1 MQPII
6 LASGSPRRHELLT
19 AMGIPFTAVAP
30 DVDENIKGEPSQIV
44 RDLALRKAVAV
55 RETYP
60 DRYILSADTLVAVD
74 DAVFGK
80 PKDNEEALRMVR
92 ALSGRWHDVYSG
104 VCVYAPGA
112 KQPIIRCERT
122 RVCFASM
129 TEAEM
134 LSYVATGEPLGKAG
148 AYAIQG
154 RAGMYVSS
162 IEGSFS
168 NVVGLPTCAVR
179 EMLKESG
186 YSLNQVEQVV

>member
-1 MQPII
+1 MLPII
-6 LASGSPRRHELLT
+6 LASGSLRRHELVT
-19 AMGIPFTAVAP
+19 SMGVPFVVVAP

-44 RDLALRKAVAV
+44 RDLALRKATAV
-55 RETYP
+55 RQNYP
-60 DRYILSADTLVAVD
+60 DRYILAADTLVAVD

-80 PKDNEEALRMVR
+80 PKDNEDALRMVR

-112 KQPIIRCERT
+112 KQPLICCEHT
-122 RVCFASM
+122 RVCFADM
-129 TEAEM
+129 TEGEM
-134 LSYVATGEPLGKAG
+134 RAYVATGEPMGKAG

-154 RAGMYVSS
+154 RAGMYISS

-186 YSLNQVEQVV
+186 YPLHQVEQVV